1 MIMTDSRETDG
12 EEPQSTETGNTMLL
26 AGGGFA
32 AYGTTMAVTAGF
44 VCSVCVVATPVLLGV
59 GAYQKYKHRQTK
71 NASIP
76 ENSQET

>member
-1 MIMTDSRETDG
+1 
-12 EEPQSTETGNTMLL
+12 
-26 AGGGFA
+26 
-32 AYGTTMAVTAGF
+32 MAVTAGF

-71 NASIP
+71 KASIP